1 MVNNIIPRKKLATYQ
16 RWQMDPLDQPFPPVP
31 AEPRPDTQDASP
43 RPTAVLPTVE
53 QIERINREA
62 QQEGYAAGYETGMKA
77 GREAGYEIGRE
88 QAAAEAASLKA
99 LLEGFGQALA
109 QADQNISSELLDLA
123 LELSRQMVREALRI
137 KPEIVLAVV
146 REIVR
151 EESAFGQPPQVS
163 LHPDDAAL
171 VRAHLDQE
179 INDCVICIDPQL
191 ERGGCRVRT
200 GNSQVDAT
208 LDGRWQRITQALGR
222 NSAWLEQP

>member
-16 RWQMDPLDQPFPPVP
+16 RWQMDPLDQPFTLAQAESRPNEQSAPPQ
-31 AEPRPDTQDASP
+31 AM
-43 RPTAVLPTVE
+43 AVLPTVE

-77 GREAGYEIGRE
+77 GREAGYEIGCE

-99 LLEGFGQALA
+99 LLEGFSQALA
-109 QADQNISSELLDLA
+109 RADRNISSELLDLA

-208 LDGRWQRITQALGR
+208 LDSRWQRIAQALGR
-222 NSAWLEQP
+222 DSAWMERP